1 VVALRG
7 LGVHL
12 QGSEFG
18 VWRVVAMGALMVQ
31 TVVAFEGCIVQ
42 AEGLGAL
49 LIHVQISIV
58 YIYMYIIKEI

>member
-1 VVALRG
+1 MVALRG

-12 QGSEFG
+12 QGSEFR

-31 TVVAFEGCIVQ
+31 AVVAFEGCIVQ